1 MLAAVFGL
9 WALAAVL
16 AFTVPSPIGENVTR
30 LRGIV
35 LPLALLAAFLASW
48 RPRWMAGV
56 AVAGALAFTL
66 VPYIGAAVHRT
77 DGRSAEASFW
87 APALELVAEDWTP
100 DYRVEVVPTGDHWES
115 YWVPRAGFP
124 LARGWYRQLDIAQNP
139 LFYESPLEPEAYRKW
154 LDSMGVRY
162 VLLPDTQLGRI
173 GEEREAELVRSGR
186 AGLVEVGGAGNVT
199 VYEVPDARPLLTG
212 PGEAHITSME
222 HDRVEGEVSAP
233 GTYRLA
239 VRWTPTWRVE
249 SGDVCVEEG
258 PDAMTQI
265 VASAPGPFT
274 LGIGWRPKSPGC
286 PGAGR

>member
-1 MLAAVFGL
+1 M
-9 WALAAVL
+9 
-16 AFTVPSPIGENVTR
+16 
-30 LRGIV
+30 
-35 LPLALLAAFLASW
+35 
-48 RPRWMAGV
+48 
-56 AVAGALAFTL
+56 
-66 VPYIGAAVHRT
+66 
-77 DGRSAEASFW
+77 
-87 APALELVAEDWTP
+87 
-100 DYRVEVVPTGDHWES
+100 
-115 YWVPRAGFP
+115 
-124 LARGWYRQLDIAQNP
+124 
-139 LFYESPLEPEAYRKW
+139 
-154 LDSMGVRY
+154 
-162 VLLPDTQLGRI
+162 
-173 GEEREAELVRSGR
+173 RSGR

-199 VYEVPDARPLLTG
+199 VYEVPDARQLLTG